1 MGILYTIIACSIEAS
16 HIKEVS
22 KDMIVEWFG
31 VFNNAVEEYQIIM
44 ENIYNMHEMGFPI
57 IIIQNAQ
64 VMINSNI
71 KMKYQA

>member
-1 MGILYTIIACSIEAS
+1 
-16 HIKEVS
+16 
-22 KDMIVEWFG
+22 MIVQWFG
-31 VFNNAVEEYQIIM
+31 VFNNVVEEYQIIM
-44 ENIYNMHEMGFPI
+44 ENIYNMDEMGFPI